1 MKITITL
8 LTLLCLA
15 LVFGCTE
22 TPQEPE
28 FSNPFDPNGTVG
40 SDPYNVAANYAG
52 HQVIVT
58 WSIPALSGIASF
70 IVERSST
77 VDGPFTTIATV
88 EATISSYSDIDY
100 APNHAN
106 YYRVRALN
114 GSAAPGPTSG
124 VTAATVIVPPDVTI
138 GETSTISSRQ
148 VTITVRS
155 SSGQSVELDDQ
166 SDFSDSSSADLIE
179 GTAEFD
185 WDVGTATVNDEW
197 KFLYVRVN
205 IGGTS
210 GETYA
215 DSIQVDFTPQLTFD
229 GNPATLASRTTP
241 LVMIGGSGIETMRFA
256 DNRLDLESASW
267 VDGTDVYND
276 YELTAVADSQ
286 QVFGEFSS
294 DLGLSWI
301 DSTWAVP
308 DSLTT
313 IEMVLNE
320 GEEAT
325 ADSEFLV
332 DIDAVAT
339 QMRLAGTA
347 EDLASTA
354 WEPYAMPVTWIHD
367 SCESGVVK
375 TVFVQLRNDW
385 FTLNPTSGSVVWL
398 PSEALGLTYTGPA
411 AASSGTE
418 VELTGTAVGHTCGDP
433 LILVELDLGSGFVP
447 ATGTDDWTLG
457 WTAPTV
463 SEVTTVAFDWRVSDG
478 TNEATGNFSIV
489 VSP

>member
-1 MKITITL
+1 MKTTITL
-8 LTLLCLA
+8 LTLLSLA

-28 FSNPFDPNGTVG
+28 FSNPFDPDGTAG

-58 WSIPALSGIASF
+58 WSIPAVSGIASF
-70 IVERSST
+70 IVERANAI
-77 VDGPFTTIATV
+77 DGPFTTIATV
-88 EATISSYSDIDY
+88 EAAISNYSDTDY
-100 APNHAN
+100 APNQAN

-114 GSAAPGPTSG
+114 GSAAPGPSSG

-138 GETSTISSRQ
+138 GETSTISSRM
-148 VTITVRS
+148 VTIMVRS

-166 SDFSDSSSADLIE
+166 SDFSDPSSADLIE

-185 WDVGTATVNDEW
+185 WDVGTAAANDEW
-197 KFLYVRVN
+197 KFLYVRV
-205 IGGTS
+205 ILGGTP
-210 GETYA
+210 GDTYA
-215 DSIQVDFTPQLTFD
+215 DSIQVDFSPQLTFE

-256 DNRLDLESASW
+256 DNRLDLESTPW
-267 VDGTDVYND
+267 VVGADIYTD

-286 QVFGEFSS
+286 QVFGEFAS

-308 DSLTT
+308 DSLNT
-313 IEMVLNE
+313 IELVLNE

-325 ADSEFLV
+325 AGSEFLI

-347 EDLASTA
+347 EGLAGTA
-354 WEPYAMPVTWIHD
+354 WEPFAMPVTWVHD
-367 SCESGVVK
+367 GCESGVVK

-411 AASSGTE
+411 AAVSGTE
-418 VELTGTAVGHTCGDP
+418 IELAGTAVGHTCGDA
-433 LILVELDLGSGFVP
+433 LTLVEIDLGSGFVP
-447 ATGTDDWTLG
+447 AIGTDDWTLA

-463 SEVTTVAFDWRVSDG
+463 SEITTVAFGWRVSDG
-478 TNEATGNFSIV
+478 TNEVAGEFSVV